1 MVYHSIR
8 NEAHG
13 VDSVIGRY
21 EAYMSRLIKY
31 NDHILAGDLDDRDP
45 FLSHLRSVLPRGNW
59 EVFK

>member
-45 FLSHLRSVLPRGNW
+45 FLSHLRSVLP
-59 EVFK
+59 